1 MEWQRIRGV
10 FFDAVGTLI
19 HPEPPAALVYAQ
31 VGRYFGSNL
40 ACDTILRRFA
50 TAFAREE
57 KIDQLTSF
65 RTSEQRE
72 EQRWRNIVGAVL
84 DDVNDRE
91 KCFQELYRHF
101 SMPGAWRVDPEG
113 AAVAAELAIRGY
125 LVGLASN
132 YDRRLRNVVAGRP
145 ELRDVSC
152 LIISSE
158 VGWRKPAPAFF
169 AALCAA
175 AGQAPGD
182 ILFIGDDLG
191 NDYDGA
197 RAAGLQAVV
206 YDPADQYGPEVERI
220 RSFGELVGEGK
231 NSC

>member
-1 MEWQRIRGV
+1 
-10 FFDAVGTLI
+10 
-19 HPEPPAALVYAQ
+19 PAALVYAQ
-31 VGRYFGSNL
+31 VGRHFGSNL
-40 ACDTILRRFA
+40 ACDRIRRRFA

-57 KIDQLTSF
+57 KTDQLTGF

-101 SMPGAWRVDPEG
+101 SLPGAWRVDPEG
-113 AAVAAELAIRGY
+113 AVVAAELALRGY

-132 YDRRLRNVVAGRP
+132 YDRRLRSVVAGQP
-145 ELRDVSC
+145 ELQTVSR

-158 VGWRKPAPAFF
+158 VGWRKPAPGFF

-175 AGQAPGD
+175 AGQA
-182 ILFIGDDLG
+182 
-191 NDYDGA
+191 
-197 RAAGLQAVV
+197 
-206 YDPADQYGPEVERI
+206 
-220 RSFGELVGEGK
+220 
-231 NSC
+231 